1 MRHRNDVIEGEHY
14 PFTAAAA
21 ATLVGDD
28 VDDDGS
34 NGGNVR
40 LNSLFARVCDF
51 AIDQLCPICSPG
63 GHRNLEGGRQ
73 FARVIE
79 VFRRQE
85 APASQQRRLALNSV
99 ISRRLRRL

>member
-1 MRHRNDVIEGEHY
+1 MTSLKVNIT

-28 VDDDGS
+28 GDDYG
-34 NGGNVR
+34 VR

-63 GHRNLEGGRQ
+63 GHRNLDGGRQ